1 MLSSLRLFDASEVA
15 NQRVKIIRF
24 YEKHGEAA
32 TMEAFGAN
40 RKVISRWRK
49 LLKESNGDPAGLIPR
64 STPSPAPQDIARAPQ
79 DHCVHQKLC
88 AKNIRGWG
96 RRRSSPSWMRTVLE
110 NTFPG
115 SR

>member
-49 LLKESNGDPAGLIPR
+49 LLKESNGIRQAL
-64 STPSPAPQDIARAPQ
+64 SPAPPVPCASGHRPCTARSLRTSE
-79 DHCVHQKLC
+79 LC